1 MSPLTKSLV
10 TDDELKNFFEIVD
23 LSFMSRRKNIKNN
36 LKSMPEKFFNLQKKS
51 SAIRSWQNR
60 CASGKI
66 RYDEKKRYAAF

>member
-36 LKSMPEKFFNLQKKS
+36 LKSMKLDWESLQIDNQLRPEDLS
-51 SAIRSWQNR
+51 LESYL
-60 CASGKI
+60 KI
-66 RYDEKKRYAAF
+66 AREIAKI

>member
-36 LKSMPEKFFNLQKKS
+36 LKSMKLDWENLQIDNQLRPEDLS
-51 SAIRSWQNR
+51 LESYL
-60 CASGKI
+60 KI
-66 RYDEKKRYAAF
+66 AREIAKI